1 MKKALLVAAVAIVT
15 TASIATLVRG
25 QPAAGKLTPTELLA
39 KQSELTDKP
48 VTVEGT
54 LSNSGSN
61 FFTDL
66 RVILKDSKDSAE
78 GVLVQPWLPV
88 ETPSKPD
95 STGRSAA
102 VLSDYFGKKVIING
116 VLTDGVVKKV
126 GATKLLRVDSVRIVD

>member
-1 MKKALLVAAVAIVT
+1 MNKALLIAAVAIVT
-15 TASIATLVRG
+15 TASLATLVSG
-25 QPAAGKLTPTELLA
+25 QTPASKLTPTELLA
-39 KQSELTDKP
+39 KQGELTDKP

-61 FFTDL
+61 YFTDL
-66 RVILKDSKDSAE
+66 RVILKDSKESAE

-88 ETPSKPD
+88 ETPPKPE
-95 STGRSAA
+95 STGRSAPA
-102 VLSDYFGKKVIING
+102 LSDYFGKKVVING